1 MLLNICLLLGLKK
14 EVNNGAKIIKNVPN
28 CITDKHSGKR
38 IKPMSFDQKTALL
51 KTQLQLPMI
60 TRDILSGTD
69 SLDSDAIYALSDMLS
84 SYTPEKALLTCALSM
99 KEIASFEGI
108 EMTDLK
114 FLHMECDRLIERY
127 YARIELEETNPDL
140 WEETQGQSM
149 ESLSEDLDGFI
160 ELITLC
166 QLSFDITDKTL
177 SKLTHIMN
185 IQLQSQL
192 MIVDQVIDLIG
203 ETANGRDHIGSVI
216 NTGYI
221 ADNVVIFPG

>member
-1 MLLNICLLLGLKK
+1 
-14 EVNNGAKIIKNVPN
+14 
-28 CITDKHSGKR
+28 
-38 IKPMSFDQKTALL
+38 MSFDQKTALL

-69 SLDSDAIYALSDMLS
+69 SLDSDASYALSDMLGGF
-84 SYTPEKALLTCALSM
+84 TPEKALLACAFSM

-114 FLHMECDRLIERY
+114 FLHMESDRLIERY
-127 YARIELEETNPDL
+127 CARIELEETNPDL
-140 WEETQGQSM
+140 WEETHGQSL

-166 QLSFDITDKTL
+166 QLSFDITDETL

-192 MIVDQVIDLIG
+192 MIVDQVIELIG
-203 ETANGRDHIGSVI
+203 ATAKQNHYAGTPI

-221 ADNVVIFPG
+221 ADNVVMFPG